1 MNLDKIIAVRT
12 AKTVYRDGDRTV
24 KVFNENYSA
33 ADVLS
38 EALNLARVYETGL
51 KAPKLIEVTKVGGK
65 WAIVTEYI
73 EGRTLSQL
81 MEEHPELYDEYMDRF
96 VDIQIGMLS
105 HTAPALTKL
114 TDKMH
119 RKICES
125 GLDATARYDLHTRLD
140 SLPKQKKLC
149 HGDYNPSNI
158 IINESGDAYII
169 DWSHATQG
177 SAGADAA
184 RTYLLFWLSGD
195 IKGAELYMKLFCK
208 KTDTA
213 RQYVEKWIA
222 IVFASQLGKGRPQ
235 EREFLLHWAN
245 VVDYQ

>member
-1 MNLDKIIAVRT
+1 
-12 AKTVYRDGDRTV
+12 
-24 KVFNENYSA
+24 
-33 ADVLS
+33 
-38 EALNLARVYETGL
+38 
-51 KAPKLIEVTKVGGK
+51 
-65 WAIVTEYI
+65 
-73 EGRTLSQL
+73 
-81 MEEHPELYDEYMDRF
+81 
-96 VDIQIGMLS
+96 MLS

-149 HGDYNPSNI
+149 HGDYNPSNV

-222 IVFASQLGKGRPQ
+222 IVSASQLGKGRPQ

>member
-1 MNLDKIIAVRT
+1 M
-12 AKTVYRDGDRTV
+12 
-24 KVFNENYSA
+24 FNENYSA

-195 IKGAELYMKLFCK
+195 IKGAELYMKLFAKDRHGPAVRGKMDCHRVRVPAWQGQAAG
-208 KTDTA
+208 A
-213 RQYVEKWIA
+213 RIP
-222 IVFASQLGKGRPQ
+222 ASLGQRGR
-235 EREFLLHWAN
+235 LSMTMDGGVNL
-245 VVDYQ
+245 